1 MSTNTTVVV
10 VLTPHPQHFS
20 HVLELLLEVTPAI
33 QADPG
38 CLLYAVHETPEGTI
52 ILIEKW
58 ASTEAWKNHF
68 SLPEIIR
75 LKATLPP
82 WLALP
87 AERLEM
93 YEVQSQRDA

>member
-1 MSTNTTVVV
+1 VSTNTTVVV

-20 HVLELLLEVTPAI
+20 AVLELLLEVTPAI

-38 CLLYAVHETPEGTI
+38 CLLYAIHETPEGTI
-52 ILIEKW
+52 VLIERW
-58 ASTEAWKNHF
+58 ASPEAWKNHF
-68 SLPEIIR
+68 SLPEIMR

-82 WLALP
+82 WLAAP

-93 YEVQSQRDA
+93 YEFQPLHEA